1 MLSTIRLAPE
11 HPFPTGVHDCWDA
24 LRWAISHSSE
34 LNATPTKG
42 LIVGGSSAGGNIAAV
57 LALLSRDEGLQP
69 PITGQY
75 LSVPALLPS
84 TNVPDHLRHLYT
96 SRVDNV
102 DDPVIGKID
111 EPGVLAIYKPEQWSA
126 LWDPFNHP
134 QGHTGVCKA
143 FFQIGGLDPLRD
155 EALLYYERLSEKNVQ
170 VKMELYEG
178 YGHMFWTNWPELE
191 ESRKFVKNTVMGVRW
206 LLEG

>member
-11 HPFPTGVHDCWDA
+11 HLFPTGVHDCWDA
-24 LRWAISHSSE
+24 LKWAISRSSE

-84 TNVPDHLRHLYT
+84 ENVPDHLRHLYT
-96 SRVDNV
+96 SRTDNV
-102 DDPVIGKID
+102 DDPVLGKID
-111 EPGVLAIYKPEQWSA
+111 ELGVTAIYKPEQRSP

-134 QGHTGVCKA
+134 QGHKGVCKA
-143 FFQIGGLDPLRD
+143 FFQVGGMDPLRD
-155 EALLYYERLSEKNVQ
+155 EAVLYYWRLRESRVEAR
-170 VKMELYEG
+170 MELYG
-178 YGHMFWTNWPELE
+178 GFGHMFWINWPELE
-191 ESRKFVKNTVMGVRW
+191 ESRKFVKDAVEGIRW
-206 LLEG
+206 LLEE